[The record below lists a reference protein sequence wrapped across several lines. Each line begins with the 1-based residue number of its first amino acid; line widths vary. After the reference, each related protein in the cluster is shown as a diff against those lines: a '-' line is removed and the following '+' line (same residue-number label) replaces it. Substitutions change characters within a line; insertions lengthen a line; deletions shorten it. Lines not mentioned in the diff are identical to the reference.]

1 MFVHEIANFFSPW
14 NSLYSDSKVVSTAV
28 TSLHILA
35 LLFGGGLALAADRST
50 LRALRRPE
58 GERHGALREL
68 NDVHRPVLIALSLL
82 FASGLAM
89 AAADVQ
95 TYATSPYFWVK
106 MGLVGLL
113 LANGYYLTRVERRL
127 ATVAVA
133 AGDDGAA
140 PSGAAAGPALGL
152 WRGLRRASVTSLTL
166 WALTALAGAVLTGA
180 S

>member
-1 MFVHEIANFFSPW
+1 MFVHEIAHFVAPW
-14 NSLYSDSKVVSTAV
+14 NELYSDSKVVSTAV

-50 LRALRRPE
+50 LRALKRPE
-58 GERHGALREL
+58 GERQAQLREL
-68 NDVHRPVLIALSLL
+68 GAVHRPVVMALALL

-89 AAADVQ
+89 AAADVK

-113 LANGYYLTRVERRL
+113 LVNGWLLQRTEQKL
-127 ATVAVA
+127 AVVAVPA
-133 AGDDGAA
+133 AEPAKVA
-140 PSGAAAGPALGL
+140 PH
-152 WRGLRRASVTSLTL
+152 WDRLRRASWRSATL